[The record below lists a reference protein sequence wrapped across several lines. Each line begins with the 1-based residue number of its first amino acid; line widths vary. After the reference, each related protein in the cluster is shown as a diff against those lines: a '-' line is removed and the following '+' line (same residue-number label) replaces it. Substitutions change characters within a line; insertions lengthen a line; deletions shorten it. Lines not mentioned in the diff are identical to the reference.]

1 MEQYQRNN
9 QFKNFKSSWDSKPK
23 REWKPR
29 PPMPSGCQY
38 HVEVRD
44 GEDPMRAY
52 RKIKK
57 KIKDDKFF
65 DIVKEKQHYQKPSFK
80 KREKAKKRKMVLK
93 KLHRERESNIFLGR
107 PNRG

>member
-1 MEQYQRNN
+1 MEYQRNN
-9 QFKNFKSSWDSKPK
+9 QFKKSWDSKPK
-23 REWKPR
+23 REWKPK
-29 PPMPSGCQY
+29 PPMPAGCQY
-38 HVEVRD
+38 QVEVRD

-65 DIVKEKQHYQKPSFK
+65 DLVKEKQHYKKPSFK

-93 KLHRERESNIFLGR
+93 KLHREREGNIFLGR

>member
-9 QFKNFKSSWDSKPK
+9 QFKFKSSWDNKPK

-38 HVEVRD
+38 YVEVRD

-65 DIVKEKQHYQKPSFK
+65 DKLKNDNISKNHHLKNKKEQKI
-80 KREKAKKRKMVLK
+80 EKW
-93 KLHRERESNIFLGR
+93 F
-107 PNRG
+107 